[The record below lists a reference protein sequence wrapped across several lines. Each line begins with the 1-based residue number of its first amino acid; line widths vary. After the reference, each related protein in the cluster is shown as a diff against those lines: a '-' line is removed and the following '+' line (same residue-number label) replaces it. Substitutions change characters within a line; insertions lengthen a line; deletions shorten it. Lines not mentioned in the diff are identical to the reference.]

1 MGLLN
6 SALQIGRSALLSY
19 QGALHVVGNN
29 ISSAGS
35 PDYTRLTPQLDP
47 LQGSTVLGEQHPGA
61 GVALSGIQ
69 RNIDEALEGRIRLAI
84 GTAEAATAERDT
96 LTRVQNLFDDTNGAG
111 ISARMTDFFNSF
123 NDLQNRPE
131 DNGVRE
137 LAIQNGVTLAQSF
150 QNTVT
155 QLTSLAADLDG
166 QIAGVVANADDLAR
180 KIGELNSE
188 ITTVEAGG
196 AAQATGLRDQ
206 RDAVLRD
213 LSLLFDVTAREQS
226 DGAVNVYAG
235 SEALVQGSAVRG
247 LIAVPESDGEA
258 IRTSMRFADT
268 NQQVAVRG
276 GRLAGLIAG
285 RDQLALGRVARIDEL
300 AAAFIATV
308 NRIHA
313 DGQGLVGFTQV
324 EGTNDVLAT
333 DVSLRDSAAGLDQP
347 PQNGSFFVTVADDA
361 TGVGVSHR
369 IDVQF
374 DGDTPTTLET
384 LVADINERDMGVTA
398 SITGDRRIALQAAD
412 GFTFTLGQD
421 GERARPD
428 TSGVLAALGVNTLFT
443 GHNARDMAVNKTVQQ
458 DDRLLAAASNFIA
471 GDGSTALQIAELS
484 TAANG
489 DLGGASLPDSY
500 NAVVTSIAVAGSA
513 ARDTE
518 EAAAAISASLQ
529 AQKERISG
537 VSLDEEAIS
546 LVKYER
552 AFQGAS
558 RFVGVVNNLLN
569 ELILL
574 VR

>member
-35 PDYTRLTPQLDP
+35 PDYTRLSPQLDP
-47 LQGSTVLGEQHPGA
+47 LQGSLLLGEHHPGA

-84 GTAEAATAERDT
+84 GAAEAATAERDT
-96 LTRVQNLFDDTNGAG
+96 LARVENFFDDSNGAD
-111 ISARMTDFFNSF
+111 ISSRMISFFNSF

-131 DNGVRE
+131 DNAVRE
-137 LAIQNGVTLAQSF
+137 LAIQNGVALAQAF
-150 QNTVT
+150 QSAAT
-155 QLTSLAADLDG
+155 QLTSLAADLNG

-180 KIGELNSE
+180 KIGALNSE

-196 AAQATGLRDQ
+196 QAQATGLRDQ

-213 LSLLFDVTAREQS
+213 LSLLFDVTVRQQS
-226 DGAVNVYAG
+226 DGAINVYAG
-235 SEALVQGSAVRG
+235 SEALVQGAAVRG
-247 LIAVPESDGEA
+247 LIAVSEIDGEA
-258 IRTSMRFADT
+258 VRTSMRFADT
-268 NQQVAVRG
+268 NQQVDVRG

-300 AAAFIATV
+300 ASAFISEA

-313 DGQGLVGFTQV
+313 DGQGLVGFADV

-333 DVSLRDSAAGLDQP
+333 DVSLRDSAAGLDRP
-347 PQNGSFFVTVADDA
+347 PHNGSFFITVADET
-361 TGVGVSHR
+361 TGTGVSHR
-369 IDVQF
+369 IDVHF
-374 DGDTPTTLET
+374 DGDDPTTLET
-384 LVADINERDMGVTA
+384 LVADINDRDMGVTA
-398 SITGDRRIALQAAD
+398 SITSDRRITLQAAE
-412 GFTFTLGQD
+412 GFTFTLGHD
-421 GERARPD
+421 GQRARPD

-443 GHNARDMAVNKTVQQ
+443 GHGASDLAVNDAVLE
-458 DDRLLAAASNFIA
+458 DVRLLAAASSFIT
-471 GDGSTALQIAELS
+471 GDGSTALRIAEMS
-484 TAANG
+484 TATNDG
-489 DLGGASLPDSY
+489 LSGASLPDSY
-500 NAVVTSIAVAGSA
+500 NAMVTSIAVAGSA
-513 ARDTE
+513 AQDTQ
-518 EAAAAISASLQ
+518 EAAAAILASLQ
-529 AQKERISG
+529 AQKESISG
-537 VSLDEEAIS
+537 VSLDEEAIA

-558 RFVGVVNNLLN
+558 RFVSVVNNLLN

>member
-19 QGALHVVGNN
+19 QGALQVVGNN

-35 PDYTRLTPQLDP
+35 PDFTRLSPQLDP
-47 LQGSTVLGEQHPGA
+47 LQGSLLLGELHPGA

-96 LTRVQNLFDDTNGAG
+96 LARVENLFDDTNGAD
-111 ISARMTDFFNSF
+111 ISSRMIDFFNSF

-131 DNGVRE
+131 DNAVRE
-137 LAIQNGVTLAQSF
+137 LALQNGVALAQSF
-150 QNTVT
+150 QNTVA
-155 QLTSLAADLDG
+155 QLISLAADLDG
-166 QIAGVVANADDLAR
+166 QIAGVVANADDLAGR
-180 KIGELNSE
+180 IGELNSE
-188 ITTVEAGG
+188 ITTLEAGRQ
-196 AAQATGLRDQ
+196 AQATGLRDQ

-247 LIAVPESDGEA
+247 LIAVSEIDGEA
-258 IRTSMRFADT
+258 VRTSMRFADT
-268 NQQVAVRG
+268 NQQVDLRG

-300 AAAFIATV
+300 AAAFISEA

-313 DGQGLVGFTQV
+313 DGQGLVGLTEV

-347 PQNGSFFVTVADDA
+347 PHNGSFFITVAGET
-361 TGVGVSHR
+361 TGIGVSHR
-369 IDVQF
+369 IDVHF
-374 DGDTPTTLET
+374 DGDDPTTLET
-384 LVADINERDMGVTA
+384 LVADINDRDMGVTA
-398 SITGDRRIALQAAD
+398 SITSDRRIALQAAE
-412 GFTFTLGQD
+412 GFTFTLGHD

-443 GHNARDMAVNKTVQQ
+443 GHNARDMAVNDTVLE
-458 DDRLLAAASNFIA
+458 DVRLLAAASSFIT
-471 GDGSTALQIAELS
+471 GDGSTALRIAELS
-484 TAANG
+484 TTANDG
-489 DLGGASLPDSY
+489 LSGASLPDSY
-500 NAVVTSIAVAGSA
+500 NAMVTSIAVAGSA
-513 ARDTE
+513 ARDTQ
-518 EAAAAISASLQ
+518 EAAAAILASLQ
-529 AQKERISG
+529 AQKESISG

-558 RFVGVVNNLLN
+558 RFISVVNNLLN